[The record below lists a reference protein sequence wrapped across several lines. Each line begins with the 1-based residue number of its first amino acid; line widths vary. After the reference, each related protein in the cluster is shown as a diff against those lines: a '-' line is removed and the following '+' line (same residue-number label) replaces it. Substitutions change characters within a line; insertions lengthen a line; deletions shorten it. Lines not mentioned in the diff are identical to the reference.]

1 MGCIYMRISPSGG
14 KYIGQ
19 TKYTE
24 EERWKDHCQEA
35 FQSNRKT
42 YNTILSHAIR
52 KYGADNFK
60 VIILEDNLSNE
71 DLNEREIYWID
82 YYKTYYKDNDYGYNM
97 TRGGQ
102 GIYSTGEGGI
112 PVLQYDLNGNFIKE
126 WSSARVAA
134 MHFPSHE
141 NNLYA
146 VINHRKG
153 NSYCGFLWKQIT
165 DPITVE
171 ELVKNYNKGKNKLGM
186 KIYCV
191 ENKTF
196 YNSCTEAGRELNL
209 NRKLISKYSKL
220 NLPVPKTGL
229 HFKII
234 KEK

>member
-1 MGCIYMRISPSGG
+1 MRISPSGG

-24 EERWKDHCQEA
+24 EERWEGHCQEA
-35 FQSNRKT
+35 FQVNCKT

-52 KYGADNFK
+52 KYGVNNFK
-60 VIILEDNLSNE
+60 VTILEDNLSE
-71 DLNEREIYWID
+71 DNLDEREIYWID
-82 YYKTYYKDNDYGYNM
+82 YYKTYYKDSDYGYNM

-102 GIYSTGEGGI
+102 GVYTAGEGGI
-112 PVLQYDLNGNFIKE
+112 PVLQYDLEGNFIKQ
-126 WSSARVAA
+126 WSSAKVAA
-134 MHFPSHE
+134 AHFPGHE

-165 DPITVE
+165 DNITVE
-171 ELVKNYNKGKNKLGM
+171 ELVANYKKGKSNRKLTM
-186 KIYCV
+186 RLYCV

-196 YNSCTEAGRELNL
+196 YNSCTEAGQKLNL
-209 NRKLISKYSKL
+209 NRKTISKYAKL
-220 NLPVPKTGL
+220 NLPEPKSGL

-234 KEK
+234 EET